1 MSKFDL
7 RNVETKQEN
16 MNIRTSMFRFLS
28 EVINFRY
35 NNIAKNICGKIHFI
49 KIDKKDLQHY

>member
-35 NNIAKNICGKIHFI
+35 NNSAKNICGKIHFI
-49 KIDKKDLQHY
+49 KTDQKDL